1 MLIFLLGGLCGF
13 VTTILVLFMYLSIRL
28 GDDKKDD

>member
-13 VTTILVLFMYLSIRL
+13 VTTILIIFLFFSIRL